1 MATETGATVD
11 AARPRKTLSVKLA
24 AKAEP
29 QAATAPAALVQ
40 QAQVPP
46 APTTPAQPAEW
57 SAEDEKLFNALAAR
71 RKAARGGRR
80 GRDVGGQV
88 IRPGDIAP
96 NPGTVVAT
104 IVALVAELGT
114 VTRAALVTAMGKAA
128 FAHPKA
134 RPQDA
139 AWCQGYIAG
148 ALRDGFLA
156 LADQTL
162 AAEQ

>member
-1 MATETGATVD
+1 MAPETGATLDV
-11 AARPRKTLSVKLA
+11 ARPRKTLSAKLA
-24 AKAEP
+24 VKPEP
-29 QAATAPAALVQ
+29 EAATAPTE
-40 QAQVPP
+40 QAQQPQAP
-46 APTTPAQPAEW
+46 APSPQPQPPAEW
-57 SAEDEKLFNALAAR
+57 SDEDERLFQALAAR

-88 IRPGDIAP
+88 LRPGEIAP
-96 NPGTVVAT
+96 HPGTVVAT
-104 IVALVAELGT
+104 IVTLVAELGT
-114 VTRAALVTAMGKAA
+114 VTRAGLVKAMGKAA

-134 RPQDA
+134 KPQDA

-156 LADQTL
+156 LADQTQ